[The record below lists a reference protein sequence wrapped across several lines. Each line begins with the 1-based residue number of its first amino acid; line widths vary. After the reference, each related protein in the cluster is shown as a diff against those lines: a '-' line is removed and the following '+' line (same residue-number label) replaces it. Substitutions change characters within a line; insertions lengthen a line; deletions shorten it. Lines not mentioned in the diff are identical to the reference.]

1 MKYLIIGI
9 VVLIALL
16 VFVLNRRGTT
26 NLGSNGSTDTEAG
39 ALGQQTHHNHPGS
52 GGIGAP

>member
-1 MKYLIIGI
+1 MKYLIVGI
-9 VVLIALL
+9 IIVIALL
-16 VFVLNRRGTT
+16 VIVLNRRGAT

-52 GGIGAP
+52 GGTGAP